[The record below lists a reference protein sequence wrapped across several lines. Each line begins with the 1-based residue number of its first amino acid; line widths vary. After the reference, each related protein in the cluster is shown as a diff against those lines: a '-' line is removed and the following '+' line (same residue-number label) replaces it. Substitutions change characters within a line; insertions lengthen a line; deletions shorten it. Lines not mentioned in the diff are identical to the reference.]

1 MLIEFEIPGNHLD
14 PVGNALPK
22 VKLTRRQYWTPK
34 AQRYSAWKKY
44 VVSHMLFAFVSEHGK
59 IPQELVGVLHPERDE
74 KPLIVPKGKK
84 IYMDILIEW
93 KDNTHADP
101 ENVFGSIADAIFQN
115 DKDLCGSFDVTDKRG
130 TGKVHVRIT
139 I

>member
-1 MLIEFEIPGNHLD
+1 
-14 PVGNALPK
+14 
-22 VKLTRRQYWTPK
+22 
-34 AQRYSAWKKY
+34 
-44 VVSHMLFAFVSEHGK
+44 MLFAFAGSHDK
-59 IPQELVGVLHPERDE
+59 IPAELVGVLHPERDE

-101 ENVFGSIADAIFQN
+101 ENVFGSIADALFQN
-115 DKDLCGSFDVTDKRG
+115 DKDLCGSFDVAEKRG
-130 TGKVHVRIT
+130 AGKVSVRIS